1 MTQFNLN
8 HLENQLRVIMSRL
21 ESNEM
26 HKVTFTSTSYTGWGS
41 LAQLPE
47 EVKKLQ
53 ANKILI
59 VTDPFLKELGLT
71 DKIENLLQEHGFK
84 TVIYTDVK
92 PEPPLAIGEKLV
104 AFTREND
111 FDLVIGL
118 GGGSSL
124 DLAKLAAVLA
134 THEGKVADY
143 LNLTGTKKIQKKG
156 LPKILIPTTSG
167 TGSEV
172 TNISVLS
179 LETTKD
185 VVTHDYLLADVA
197 IVDPELTISLPPKVT
212 AATGVD
218 ALTHAIEA
226 YISKNANEV
235 TDALAIKAIQLI
247 SGSIRTAVHDGEN
260 KQARS
265 DMSYGSYLAGLAFFN
280 AGVAGVHAL
289 AYPLGGQFHIAHGD
303 SNAVLLPYVMGY
315 IRKSCEKRMK
325 DILDAMGI
333 SSAYLS
339 QEEASYKCI
348 ESLKQLVDDV
358 HIPSS
363 LKGFNIPESALDS
376 LTEDATKQTR
386 ILARSPMLLLRED
399 IFNIYK
405 SAYDGVVIEPK

>member
-1 MTQFNLN
+1 
-8 HLENQLRVIMSRL
+8 
-21 ESNEM
+21 M
-26 HKVTFTSTSYTGWGS
+26 HKLTFTPVSYTGWGC
-41 LAQLPE
+41 LNQLLPE
-47 EVKKLQ
+47 VERFK
-53 ANKILI
+53 ATNILI
-59 VTDPFLKELGLT
+59 VTDPFLKELGLA
-71 DKIENLLQEHGFK
+71 DKVQQPLLSKGYA
-84 TVIYTDVK
+84 TTIYTDIA

-104 AFTREND
+104 DFTRKHQ

-118 GGGSSL
+118 GGGSAL

-134 THEGKVADY
+134 VHDGKVADY
-143 LNLTGTKKIQKKG
+143 LNLTGIKALEQKG

-179 LETTKD
+179 LDTTKD
-185 VVTHDYLLADVA
+185 VVTHDYLLADSA

-226 YISKNANEV
+226 YVSVNANEV
-235 TDALAIKAIQLI
+235 TDALALQAIRLI
-247 SGSIRTAVHDGEN
+247 SGSIRTAVLEGEN

-315 IRKSCEKRMK
+315 IRQSCEKRMK
-325 DILDAMGI
+325 DILDAMGV

-339 QEEASYKCI
+339 QEEASYKCVDV
-348 ESLKQLVDDV
+348 LQQLVQDV
-358 HIPSS
+358 NIPST
-363 LKGFNIPESALDS
+363 LKGFNIPEEALEQ
-376 LTEDATKQTR
+376 LTDDATKQTR
-386 ILARSPMLLLRED
+386 ILARSPMLLERED
-399 IFNIYK
+399 INAIYR
-405 SAYDGVVIEPK
+405 SAFDGEVREPNES

>member
-1 MTQFNLN
+1 
-8 HLENQLRVIMSRL
+8 
-21 ESNEM
+21 M
-26 HKVTFTSTSYTGWGS
+26 HKLTFTPISYTGWGC
-41 LAQLPE
+41 LNQLLL
-47 EVKKLQ
+47 EVEKYK
-53 ANKILI
+53 ANNILI
-59 VTDPFLKELGLT
+59 ITDPFLKELGLT
-71 DKIENLLQEHGFK
+71 DSIEKPLLDNGYS
-84 TVIYTDVK
+84 TTIYTDIA

-104 AFTREND
+104 EFTRQNH

-118 GGGSSL
+118 GGGSAL
-124 DLAKLAAVLA
+124 DLTKLAAVLA
-134 THEGKVADY
+134 THDGKVADY
-143 LNLTGTKKIQKKG
+143 LNLTGTKSLENKG
-156 LPKILIPTTSG
+156 LPKILISTTSG

-197 IVDPELTISLPPKVT
+197 IVDPALTISLPPKVT

-226 YISKNANEV
+226 YVSVNANEV
-235 TDALAIKAIQLI
+235 TDALALQAIKLI
-247 SGSIRTAVHDGEN
+247 SGSIRTAVHDGQN

-315 IRKSCEKRMK
+315 IRQSCEKRMK

-339 QEEASYKCI
+339 QEEASYKCVDV
-348 ESLKQLVDDV
+348 LKQLVQDV
-358 HIPSS
+358 NIPST
-363 LKGFNIPESALDS
+363 LKGFNIPELALEQ
-376 LTEDATKQTR
+376 LTDDATKQTR
-386 ILARSPMLLLRED
+386 ILARSPMPLKRED
-399 IFNIYK
+399 IYTIYR
-405 SAYDGVVIEPK
+405 AAFDGEVREPLFKREG

>member
-1 MTQFNLN
+1 
-8 HLENQLRVIMSRL
+8 
-21 ESNEM
+21 M
-26 HKVTFTSTSYTGWGS
+26 HKLTFTPASYTGWGCLS
-41 LAQLPE
+41 QLLL
-47 EVKKLQ
+47 EVKKFN
-53 ANKILI
+53 AHNILI
-59 VTDPFLKELGLT
+59 VTDPLLKEIGLT
-71 DKIENLLQEHGFK
+71 DNVEKPLMEKGY
-84 TVIYTDVK
+84 TTTIYTDIA

-104 AFTREND
+104 DFTRKHP
-111 FDLVIGL
+111 FDLVIGV
-118 GGGSSL
+118 GGGSAL

-134 THEGKVADY
+134 KHDGKVADY
-143 LNLTGTKKIQKKG
+143 LNLTGTKTLDNKG

-179 LETTKD
+179 LDTTKD

-197 IVDPELTISLPPKVT
+197 IVDPALTISLPSKVT

-226 YISKNANEV
+226 YVSINANAV
-235 TDALAIKAIQLI
+235 TDALALQAIRLI
-247 SGSIRTAVHDGEN
+247 SQSIRTAVHNGQD
-260 KQARS
+260 KQART

-315 IRKSCEKRMK
+315 IRQSCEKRMK

-333 SSAYLS
+333 SSSYLS
-339 QEEASYKCI
+339 QEEASYKCVDA
-348 ESLKQLVDDV
+348 LQQLVQDV
-358 HIPSS
+358 KIPST
-363 LKGFNIPESALDS
+363 LQGFNIPASALEQ

-386 ILARSPMLLLRED
+386 ILARSPMPLERED
-399 IFNIYK
+399 IYQIYQ
-405 SAYDGVVIEPK
+405 AAFDGVIREP

>member
-1 MTQFNLN
+1 
-8 HLENQLRVIMSRL
+8 
-21 ESNEM
+21 M
-26 HKVTFTSTSYTGWGS
+26 HKLTFTPASYTGWGC
-41 LAQLPE
+41 LNQLLV
-47 EVKKLQ
+47 EVEKLKVK
-53 ANKILI
+53 NILI
-59 VTDPFLKELGLT
+59 ITDPFLKELGLT
-71 DKIENLLQEHGFK
+71 DSIEKPLLDNGYS
-84 TVIYTDVK
+84 TTIYTDIA

-104 AFTREND
+104 DFTRKHQ

-118 GGGSSL
+118 GGGSAL

-134 THEGKVADY
+134 THDGKVAEY
-143 LNLTGTKKIQKKG
+143 LNLTGTKNLENKG

-185 VVTHDYLLADVA
+185 VVTHDYLLADIS
-197 IVDPELTISLPPKVT
+197 IVDPALTISLPPKVT

-226 YISKNANEV
+226 YVSVNANEV
-235 TDALAIKAIQLI
+235 TDALALQAIKLI
-247 SGSIRTAVHDGEN
+247 SGSIRTAVHDGQN

-315 IRKSCEKRMK
+315 IRQSCEKRMK

-333 SSAYLS
+333 SSTYLS
-339 QEEASYKCI
+339 QEEASYKCVDA
-348 ESLKQLVDDV
+348 LKQLVQDV
-358 HIPSS
+358 NIPST
-363 LKGFNIPESALDS
+363 LKGFNIPELALEL
-376 LTEDATKQTR
+376 LTDDATKQTR
-386 ILARSPMLLLRED
+386 ILARSPMPLERKDIYTIYRAAFDGEVRE
-399 IFNIYK
+399 
-405 SAYDGVVIEPK
+405 PQRL